1 MNNNVFALNYVI
13 EQFHYNFSIILDAG
27 SIHPMSRPIRE
38 LSLNFGLKTVKRA
51 ALSKPAGESVPPF
64 TKRAYIVNGR
74 HITTFD
80 GKTFSI
86 QGGNNCNLLLAKD
99 FGRTGSSISLVNGKL
114 NQKIDPNSGF
124 TVEKKGDIITIIAAG
139 RLHGNVA
146 GALGTIVSNLI

>member
-1 MNNNVFALNYVI
+1 MKTHNR
-13 EQFHYNFSIILDAG
+13 AG
-27 SIHPMSRPIRE
+27 
-38 LSLNFGLKTVKRA
+38 
-51 ALSKPAGESVPPF
+51 LSKPAGESIPPF

-99 FGRTGSSISLVNGKL
+99 FGRTGSSISLVNGRL
-114 NQKIDPNSGF
+114 QQQIDPNSGF
-124 TVEKKGDIITIIAAG
+124 TVEKNGNIITVIAAG

-146 GALGTIVSNLI
+146 GALGTIVSIFKHITKVLVLQLIKSSHSWLDFLSELETIAQIFYH